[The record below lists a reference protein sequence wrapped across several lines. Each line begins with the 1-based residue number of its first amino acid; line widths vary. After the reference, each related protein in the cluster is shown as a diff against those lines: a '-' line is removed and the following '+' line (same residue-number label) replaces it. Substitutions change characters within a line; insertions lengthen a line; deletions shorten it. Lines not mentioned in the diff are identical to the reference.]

1 MMYRILLIEKEII
14 YLFTAFLILF
24 NLVSLYF
31 IVDLLSY
38 DEIIGYLT
46 NGEIISGNPR
56 NLAFLFFGTT
66 VSNLLFVSV
75 ELLAKLL
82 SPSPVKIDEVK

>member
-1 MMYRILLIEKEII
+1 MDRMLLIEKKII
-14 YLFTAFLILF
+14 GSFCVFLIIF
-24 NLVSLYF
+24 NLVDLYF

-46 NGEIISGNPR
+46 NGEEKSCSPR

-66 VSNLLFVSV
+66 VSNLLFISV
-75 ELLAKLL
+75 VLL
-82 SPSPVKIDEVK
+82 VKQFSKNAIK

>member
-1 MMYRILLIEKEII
+1 MDRMLLIEKKII
-14 YLFTAFLILF
+14 GSFCVFLIIF
-24 NLVSLYF
+24 NLVDLYF

-46 NGEIISGNPR
+46 NGEEKSCSPR

-66 VSNLLFVSV
+66 VSNLLFISAV
-75 ELLAKLL
+75 LL
-82 SPSPVKIDEVK
+82 VKQFSKNAIK